1 MSSSEVEKDLDLI
14 AATGVED
21 LLQTD
26 VVECLKSFKTAKIKT
41 WMITGDKGETA
52 KMIATSCGLF
62 DHPDT
67 TITKQIFIESV
78 EINEIHSKFVEISK
92 SSDKVELVISG
103 ASIQLMLSVSAYDTL
118 LNDVLSMA

>member
-1 MSSSEVEKDLDLI
+1 MNSSEVEKDLDLI

-62 DHPDT
+62 DHPET
-67 TITKQIFIESV
+67 TITKQIYIESV
-78 EINEIHSKFVEISK
+78 EINEIHEKFVEISK
-92 SSDKVELVISG
+92 SKDKVELVISG
-103 ASIQLMLSVSAYDTL
+103 ASIQLMLSDSTYDTL

>member
-1 MSSSEVEKDLDLI
+1 MNSSEVEKDLDLI

-62 DHPDT
+62 DHPET
-67 TITKQIFIESV
+67 TITKQIYIESV
-78 EINEIHSKFVEISK
+78 EINEIHEKFVEISK
-92 SSDKVELVISG
+92 SKDKVELVISG
-103 ASIQLMLSVSAYDTL
+103 ASI
-118 LNDVLSMA
+118 

>member
-1 MSSSEVEKDLDLI
+1 LSSSEVEKDLDLI

>member
-1 MSSSEVEKDLDLI
+1 LGLRTLTFAKRSLNMGDEWLESSSVERDLDLI

-26 VVECLKSFKTAKIKT
+26 AVECLKSFKTARIKT

-62 DHPDT
+62 DHPDLA
-67 TITKQIFIESV
+67 KSRQVFIDSV
-78 EINEIHSKFVEISK
+78 EIDQVHNQLVEISN
-92 SSDKVELVISG
+92 SNDKIELVMSG
-103 ASIQLMLSVSAYDTL
+103 ASI
-118 LNDVLSMA
+118 

>member
-1 MSSSEVEKDLDLI
+1 MENKDIERDLDLI

-21 LLQTD
+21 LLQLV

-67 TITKQIFIESV
+67 TITKLFYIESV
-78 EINEIHSKFVEISK
+78 KISEIH
-92 SSDKVELVISG
+92 
-103 ASIQLMLSVSAYDTL
+103 Q
-118 LNDVLSMA
+118 